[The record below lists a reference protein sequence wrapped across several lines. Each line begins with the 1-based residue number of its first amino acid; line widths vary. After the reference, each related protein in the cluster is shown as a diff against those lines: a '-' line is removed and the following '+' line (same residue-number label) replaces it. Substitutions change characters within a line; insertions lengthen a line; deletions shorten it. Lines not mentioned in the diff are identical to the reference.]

1 MDNHKENSSL
11 KFRNYESLSDLLTA
25 QHVADYI
32 SISRRRV
39 YELLH
44 LPVERGG
51 IPCIE
56 IGTTKRVDKRDLIKW
71 LASKKPVL
79 EGDLK

>member
-1 MDNHKENSSL
+1 MKNFDTL
-11 KFRNYESLSDLLTA
+11 PDLLTA
-25 QHVADYI
+25 QNVADYI

-39 YELLH
+39 YELFQ
-44 LPVERGG
+44 LPADCGG

-71 LASKKPVL
+71 LESKKPTTGEL
-79 EGDLK
+79 S

>member
-1 MDNHKENSSL
+1 MKNFDAL
-11 KFRNYESLSDLLTA
+11 PDLLTA

-39 YELLH
+39 YELFK

-56 IGTTKRVDKRDLIKW
+56 IGTTKRVDKQDLIKW
-71 LASKKPVL
+71 LESKKPTAGEAL
-79 EGDLK
+79 

>member
-1 MDNHKENSSL
+1 MKNFEVL
-11 KFRNYESLSDLLTA
+11 PDLLTA
-25 QHVADYI
+25 QNVADYI

-39 YELLH
+39 YELFQ

-51 IPCIE
+51 IPCIT

-71 LASKKPVL
+71 LEAKKP
-79 EGDLK
+79 EGEATP

>member
-1 MDNHKENSSL
+1 MKNFDTL
-11 KFRNYESLSDLLTA
+11 PDMLTA
-25 QHVADYI
+25 QNVADYI

-39 YELLH
+39 YELFQ

-71 LASKKPVL
+71 LESKKSVV
-79 EGDLK
+79 EGANF

>member
-1 MDNHKENSSL
+1 MKNFDSL
-11 KFRNYESLSDLLTA
+11 PDFLTA
-25 QHVADYI
+25 QNVADYI

-39 YELLH
+39 YELFQ
-44 LPVERGG
+44 LPADRGG

-71 LASKKPVL
+71 LESKKPTAGEVS
-79 EGDLK
+79 